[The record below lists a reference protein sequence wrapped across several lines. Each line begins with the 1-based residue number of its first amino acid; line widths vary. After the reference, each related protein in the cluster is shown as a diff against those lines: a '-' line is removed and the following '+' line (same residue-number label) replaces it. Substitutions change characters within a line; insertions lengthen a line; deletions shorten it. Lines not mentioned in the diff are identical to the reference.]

1 MRQSWSETA
10 HASPAD
16 HAVCRALLRDGSRS
30 FFAASLFLP
39 QRARDAATS
48 LYGFCRLADDAVD
61 LGDDSV
67 AALADLRVRLDRI
80 YAGDPAPIS
89 ADRAFADVVGL
100 FGIPRALPEALLE
113 GLAWD
118 AEGRRYAT
126 LGELEDYAARV
137 AGTVGVMMA
146 LLMGVRSPHALA
158 RACDLGIAMQL
169 TNIARDVGEDAR
181 NGRLYLPLSWLAERG
196 VDADALI
203 ARPEQSAELGAVVER
218 LLEEAELLYGRAE
231 AGIAVL
237 PARCRPGIRA
247 ARWLYAEIGREVAHR
262 SFNAID
268 SRAVVSSRRKL
279 ALLPRVLWRGAAE
292 PALLEEPPLEAVR
305 FLIEAVAALA
315 PGRYGIAA
323 GHLAERVGGLVDIF
337 HRVEFRRRSVASERG
352 RAASDRPGRS

>member
-1 MRQSWSETA
+1 MRQNWSETT

-16 HAVCRALLRDGSRS
+16 HAICRTLLRDGSRS

-39 QRARDAATS
+39 PRARDAATS

-126 LGELEDYAARV
+126 LEELQDYAARV

-146 LLMGVRSPHALA
+146 LLMGVRSPQALA

-181 NGRLYLPLSWLAERG
+181 NGRVYLPLAWLGENG
-196 VDADALI
+196 IDADALI
-203 ARPEQSAELGAVVER
+203 ARPQHSMALGEVIER

-231 AGIAVL
+231 AGIVVL

-247 ARWLYAEIGREVAHR
+247 ARWLYAEIGEEVERR

-268 SRAVVSSRRKL
+268 GRAVVSGRRKL

-292 PALLEEPPLEAVR
+292 PAQLEEPPLDAVR
-305 FLIEAVAALA
+305 FLIDAVAARA
-315 PGRYGIAA
+315 PGRYGTTE
-323 GHLAERVGGLVDIF
+323 GHLADRVGALVDIF
-337 HRVEFRRRSVASERG
+337 HRVEFRRQNAASERT
-352 RAASDRPGRS
+352 RTEPSRRS